1 MNRIGDAFRL
11 TKNARNTGVANR
23 NFILLG
29 DPSMKLALPEN
40 EVFIGAVQNPAG
52 TDTLKGLSEIW
63 ISGEVRS
70 GGIKNSAWSG
80 SIEFEVYKS
89 PVHEITRG
97 DENPPFEFEAWKE
110 LVYRGSAAVTAG
122 DFALAFKTPANI
134 SDQITNGKIFA
145 YAIRSNSFDHAAGFY
160 APLPLSPVNESLS
173 DDINPEANIFVNDTT
188 FTSGGIVNKDPVILL
203 KVSDN
208 TGIDITNN
216 PEGRMLLTLDQDT
229 TFFIGSFYLPD
240 INKSKSGRVS
250 FQLFDLEQG
259 LHQVSVVVKDL
270 NGNQTTVETEFIVD
284 TQNFSV
290 SALNGWPN
298 PFSETTRIWFEHTR
312 PGDDLSGTLS
322 ITDYFG
328 RTIRS
333 IYFRSEQAPG
343 KTVIMEWDGTDLMGS
358 KLSSGIYL
366 LRLDLQS
373 ELNGAKITR
382 FGKLILAN

>member
-1 MNRIGDAFRL
+1 MLFR
-11 TKNARNTGVANR
+11 
-23 NFILLG
+23 
-29 DPSMKLALPEN
+29 S
-40 EVFIGAVQNPAG
+40 
-52 TDTLKGLSEIW
+52 
-63 ISGEVRS
+63 
-70 GGIKNSAWSG
+70 
-80 SIEFEVYKS
+80 
-89 PVHEITRG
+89 
-97 DENPPFEFEAWKE
+97 
-110 LVYRGSAAVTAG
+110 
-122 DFALAFKTPANI
+122 
-134 SDQITNGKIFA
+134 
-145 YAIRSNSFDHAAGFY
+145 
-160 APLPLSPVNESLS
+160 
-173 DDINPEANIFVNDTT
+173 
-188 FTSGGIVNKDPVILL
+188 ILL

-298 PFSETTRIWFEHTR
+298 PFSETTSIWFEHTR

>member
-1 MNRIGDAFRL
+1 M
-11 TKNARNTGVANR
+11 
-23 NFILLG
+23 
-29 DPSMKLALPEN
+29 
-40 EVFIGAVQNPAG
+40 
-52 TDTLKGLSEIW
+52 EI
-63 ISGEVRS
+63 
-70 GGIKNSAWSG
+70 
-80 SIEFEVYKS
+80 YKS
-89 PVHEITRG
+89 LVHEVTRG
-97 DENPPFEFEAWKE
+97 DENPPFEFDAWKQ
-110 LVYRGSAAVTAG
+110 LIYRGSASITGG
-122 DFALAFKTPANI
+122 DFALAFKTPANLTDLI
-134 SDQITNGKIFA
+134 AEGKIFA
-145 YAIRSNSFDHAAGFY
+145 YATRNNSVDHATGFY
-160 APLPLSPVNESLS
+160 APLPLSPENESLS
-173 DDINPEANIFVNDTT
+173 DGINPLAAIFVNDST
-188 FTSGGIVNKDPVILL
+188 FTSGGIVNKDPVILI

-216 PEGRMLLTLDQDT
+216 PDNRMLLTLDQDS
-229 TFFIGSFYLPD
+229 TFFIGSYYHPD
-240 INKSKSGRVS
+240 LNNSKSGEVA

-259 LHQVSVVVKDL
+259 QHHVAVSVSDL
-270 NGNQTTVETEFIVD
+270 NGNQITVETEFIVD
-284 TQNFSV
+284 TQNFRV

-298 PFSETTRIWFEHTR
+298 PFKETTQIWFEHTR

-333 IYFRSEQAPG
+333 IYFRSDQAPG